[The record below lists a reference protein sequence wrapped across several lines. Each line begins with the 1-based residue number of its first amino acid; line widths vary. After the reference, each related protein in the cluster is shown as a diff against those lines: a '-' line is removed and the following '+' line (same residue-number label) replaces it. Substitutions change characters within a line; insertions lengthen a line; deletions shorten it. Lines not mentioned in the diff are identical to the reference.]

1 MTTSRTVVLSQVALN
16 ITRIISH
23 LTGISSYPRHI
34 HKQGGYV
41 SIDLITDCQLS
52 EMLKCTKKEI
62 VQPASDEEV
71 VGGDT
76 KLDPLR
82 SLPAQLAPDCHL
94 ERALRSEVFKE

>member
-1 MTTSRTVVLSQVALN
+1 MTTSRTVGLSQVALN

-23 LTGISSYPRHI
+23 LTGISKYPRHF

-62 VQPASDEEV
+62 VQPASVQVE
-71 VGGDT
+71 T
-76 KLDPLR
+76 LNLKL
-82 SLPAQLAPDCHL
+82 SKNYF
-94 ERALRSEVFKE
+94 SY